1 MGFECL
7 LSWESWGGRTDL
19 SEEMAELRLGN
30 GCERE
35 AGHWK
40 ARWNTGVAAPRH
52 TYSACAEAHGVCAID
67 DWLRTVK
74 DADRAGL
81 LPHDLFGG

>member
-1 MGFECL
+1 M
-7 LSWESWGGRTDL
+7 
-19 SEEMAELRLGN
+19 ELRLGN
-30 GCERE
+30 DGDHE
-35 AGHWK
+35 AGHSR
-40 ARWNTGVAAPRH
+40 ARWNAGFPAARH
-52 TYSACAEAHGVCAID
+52 TYSACAETHGVCAID